1 MAKLVKTEWI
11 IELMNEWMNAICF
24 WKSKHDCCER
34 KSCLSDIWCCFERIG
49 CYVDPVN

>member
-11 IELMNEWMNAICF
+11 IELMNEWINTICF
-24 WKSKHDCCER
+24 WKSKHGCCEMI
-34 KSCLSDIWCCFERIG
+34 CLLAIRCCFERIS